1 MKERSNDL
9 FFLYHLMEKIDLIT
23 AIVIITKTIK
33 QKITAIEYEDGSGKC
48 FNYKVLGDDKYH
60 FFRLV
65 D

>member
-1 MKERSNDL
+1 
-9 FFLYHLMEKIDLIT
+9 METINLIT

-33 QKITAIEYEDGSGKC
+33 QKITAIEYEDCSGKC
-48 FNYKVLGDDKYH
+48 CNYKILGDNDWH

>member
-1 MKERSNDL
+1 
-9 FFLYHLMEKIDLIT
+9 METIDLIT

-48 FNYKVLGDDKYH
+48 FNYKVLGDDKSH